1 MMKLYYAPH
10 TCALAA
16 HIALIDAGAD
26 YETQKLD
33 FSQQEQTKNEF
44 LAINPKGRV
53 PALLCDKGLITESP
67 AILSY
72 IAQTHPQANLAPL
85 DDPFQFAK
93 VQEFNAY
100 LASTLHVAHA
110 HGKRAERWADDPQAK
125 AELHRKMPQVVLE
138 SFLLVENSMFKGPYV
153 WGEQYTI
160 CDPYLFTFAQWLE
173 ADSVDPDMVP
183 NIRDHRQMMFQRP
196 SVQTAIKAQLATH

>member
-26 YETQKLD
+26 YQTQKLD
-33 FSQQEQTKNEF
+33 FSQQEQSKSVF
-44 LAINPKGRV
+44 LTINPKGRV
-53 PALLCDKGLITESP
+53 PALLCDQGLLSESP

-72 IAQTHPQANLAPL
+72 IAQTHPRANLAPL

-110 HGKRAERWADDPQAK
+110 HGKRAERWADDPQAR
-125 AELHRKMPQVVLE
+125 AELHRKMPQIVLE
-138 SFLLVENSMFKGPYV
+138 SFQLVENSMFKGPYV

-173 ADSVDPDMVP
+173 ADSVDPDMLP
-183 NIRDHRQMMFQRP
+183 NIRDHRQMMLQRQ

>member
-1 MMKLYYAPH
+1 MMKLYYAAH

-16 HIALIDAGAD
+16 HIALEDAGAD
-26 YETQKLD
+26 YETQSLD
-33 FSQQEQTKNEF
+33 FSQQEQTKSAF

-53 PALLCDKGLITESP
+53 PALLCDQGLLSESP

-72 IAQTHPQANLAPL
+72 IAQTHPKANLAPL
-85 DDPFQFAK
+85 DDPYQFAK

-110 HGKRAERWADDPQAK
+110 HGKRAERWADDPTAQ
-125 AELHRKMPQVVLE
+125 AELHRKMPQVVFE
-138 SFLLVENSMFKGPYV
+138 SFQLVEKSMFKGPYV
-153 WGEQYTI
+153 WGEHYTI

-173 ADSVDPDMVP
+173 ADSVDPDLLP
-183 NIRDHRQMMFQRP
+183 KIRDHRQMMLQRP
-196 SVQTAIKAQLATH
+196 SVQTAINAQLQAL